1 MSAIPAQVTKS
12 AGVMAAESLEG
23 LSALAQDGSK
33 SVAGVVKVAAVV
45 GDMVLNDALAGVE
58 AVGGEEAASSL
69 RAASDVVLHEISE
82 VGELAVTNLANTTQ
96 LAVSSID
103 ATTGAVMSGIKDNV

>member
-45 GDMVLNDALAGVE
+45 GGIAGQVS
-58 AVGGEEAASSL
+58 AGPQARSL
-69 RAASDVVLHEISE
+69 CTS
-82 VGELAVTNLANTTQ
+82 TT
-96 LAVSSID
+96 AHHHH
-103 ATTGAVMSGIKDNV
+103 TTTFPLYDQPCFSPAGRQ

>member
-45 GDMVLNDALAGVE
+45 VFLSTRLPMRMPKPRSTALRSRVP
-58 AVGGEEAASSL
+58 SSSARNP
-69 RAASDVVLHEISE
+69 RAIIPH
-82 VGELAVTNLANTTQ
+82 
-96 LAVSSID
+96 
-103 ATTGAVMSGIKDNV
+103 AT